1 METSD
6 LIKLK
11 SGVSVEAFDTLRNVG
26 YSFLRTLD

>member
-11 SGVSVEAFDTLRNVG
+11 SGVSVEAFDTLRSV
-26 YSFLRTLD
+26 D